1 MGDDCRTKAI
11 EQGPRVVL
19 AVSLVAMTFLVYIT
33 VFGDRVGY
41 DVDPASW
48 LPGVP
53 EGDPNMGSVG
63 VHQKWLPV
71 DGEED
76 GGGGLMLQIVDNLS
90 YGSNWDDYFKTY
102 VQEWDNGTDAVTLNI
117 RTSTYDP
124 DCRGVLRAMKV
135 CNGNY
140 GPTEW
145 NGVNLIMVKDGYII
159 SSIAKMNDYYLQG
172 TNEAQR
178 KFTMCHELGHG
189 LGLGHS
195 DENFQNVDLGNCM
208 DYTNTPENNL
218 HPDEYNFQILEELYG
233 SASGNGTVAESR
245 STRRMTDE
253 EERAMEE
260 EFDEYA
266 SCLSDPIEVSS
277 KMIYRLRDSQ
287 SRDSSREES
296 SDCSG
301 LWRLLDKTETAEHH
315 ERILDNG
322 YSIRIN
328 LELHSDERA

>member
-11 EQGPRVVL
+11 EHGPRVVL
-19 AVSLVAMTFLVYIT
+19 TVSLVAITFSVYYFIFFFI
-33 VFGDRVGY
+33 FGDRVGY

-63 VHQKWLPV
+63 VHQKWLPEY
-71 DGEED
+71 GEED
-76 GGGGLMLQIVDNLS
+76 GGGLMLQILDNLA
-90 YGSNWDDYFKTY
+90 YGSDWDDFFRAY

-117 RTSTYDP
+117 HTTAYDP

-145 NGVNLIMVKDGYII
+145 NGVNLILVKDGYII

-195 DENFQNVDLGNCM
+195 DENFQNSDLGNCM

-218 HPDEYNFQILEELYG
+218 HPDEYNFLILEELYG
-233 SASGNGTVAESR
+233 NASRNGTVAESR
-245 STRRMTDE
+245 WTRRMTEE

-260 EFDEYA
+260 EFDGFA
-266 SCLSDPIEVSS
+266 ACLSDPIEVSS
-277 KMIYRLRDSQ
+277 KMIHR
-287 SRDSSREES
+287 SRDSRDDS
-296 SDCSG
+296 SDCG

-322 YSIRIN
+322 YSISIN
-328 LELHSDERA
+328 LELRSEVT

>member
-1 MGDDCRTKAI
+1 MGGDCRAKAI
-11 EQGPRVVL
+11 EHVPRAVL
-19 AVSLVAMTFLVYIT
+19 IVSLVAMTFLVYIS

-48 LPGVP
+48 LPGIP

-71 DGEED
+71 NGEED
-76 GGGGLMLQIVDNLS
+76 GRGLTLQIVDNLAN
-90 YGSNWDDYFKTY
+90 GSDWDDYFRAY
-102 VQEWDNGTDAVTLNI
+102 VEEWDNGTDAVTLNI
-117 RTSTYDP
+117 RTTSYDP

-145 NGVNLIMVKDGYII
+145 NGVNLILVKDGYII
-159 SSIAKMNDYYLQG
+159 SSIAKMNDYYLEG

-195 DENFQNVDLGNCM
+195 DENFQNTDTGNCM

-218 HPDEYNFQILEELYG
+218 HPDEYNFKILDELYG
-233 SASGNGTVAESR
+233 SAVGNGTVAESR

-253 EERAMEE
+253 EERAMEGQ
-260 EFDEYA
+260 FDAYA
-266 SCLSDPIEVSS
+266 ACLSDPIEVSS
-277 KMIYRLRDSQ
+277 KMIQHSRDSQ
-287 SRDSSREES
+287 SRDSPSES
-296 SDCSG
+296 SDCG
-301 LWRLLDKTETAEHH
+301 LWRLLDKTDTAEHH
-315 ERILDNG
+315 ERILGNG
-322 YSIRIN
+322 YTIRTK
-328 LELHSDERA
+328 LELHSDET